1 MRRSIIRLTIILVI
15 AWGGI
20 AYSFSNG
27 SYPLLGL
34 DLRGGV
40 EALLTSPPGTDP
52 DVLDVAVDVLRARIE
67 GIGNVQ
73 EPEITVVGDSN
84 NLDVLVQLPGVEN
97 LDEALNVLGQTG
109 QLSFRAVYDERL
121 ADGSSA
127 VDTFGPC
134 PAVYDVDNQAFPTP
148 AVDAQGFTSPDDPDQ
163 AAWLPVHD
171 DTGAVT
177 AQYLVGPAQLMGT
190 GIGDA
195 LAQLQGNSAAD
206 AGWSVS
212 LTLNSEGE
220 GAFTQLTKDAATCL
234 PNGLSSIIVHPSR
247 RIAIVLDGEILTA
260 PPVAA
265 SVDPG
270 IGIAGGRASIGIG
283 GTDDAAAAEAAQ
295 LTIVLRY
302 GALPISLEVGNV
314 EKVSATLGADSLQS
328 AITAGLIGLAI
339 VAIVLLAYYRA
350 LGVVAV
356 VGLTVFGSLLI
367 LSYTLL
373 GSVRGLSLTLAGVT
387 GIVVSVG
394 ITADSYI
401 VYFERIK
408 EELRGGAPMYAAVTE
423 GFKKAYRTILTA
435 DFVSL
440 MGAFLLYTLAVDRV
454 KGFALALGVATVLDL
469 IVARWFTRH
478 AVAILSESKLGD
490 GGVFSIRGFAGK

>member
-1 MRRSIIRLTIILVI
+1 MAMRRSVVRLSIILVI

-20 AYSFSNG
+20 AYSFSTG
-27 SYPLLGL
+27 HFPLLGL

-52 DVLDVAVDVLRARIE
+52 EVLDVAVDVLRARIE

-73 EPEITVVGDSN
+73 EPEITVVGDSQ

-109 QLSFRAVYDERL
+109 QLSFRPVYDEQL
-121 ADGSSA
+121 PDGSSA
-127 VDTFGPC
+127 VDVFGPC
-134 PAVYDVDNQAFPTP
+134 PAVYQLNDQAFPAP
-148 AVDAQGFTSPDDPDQ
+148 PVAADGFTTPDDPTQ
-163 AAWLPVHD
+163 PAWLPVRD
-171 DTGAVT
+171 DTGVVT
-177 AQYLVGPAQLMGT
+177 AKYLVGPAQLMGT
-190 GIGDA
+190 GIADA
-195 LAQLQGNSAAD
+195 LAQLQGTSAID

-212 LTLNSEGE
+212 LTLNAEGE
-220 GAFTQLTKDAATCL
+220 GAFNQLTKDAASCQ
-234 PNGLSSIIVHPSR
+234 PSAQVVHPSR
-247 RIAIVLDGEILTA
+247 RIAIVHDGEILTA
-260 PPVAA
+260 PPVAS

-270 IGIAGGRASIGIG
+270 IGISGGRASIGIG

-302 GALPISLEVGNV
+302 GALPISLAVGNV

-328 AITAGLIGLAI
+328 GITAGLIGLAL
-339 VAIVLLAYYRA
+339 VAIVLLAYYRS
-350 LGVVAV
+350 LGIIAV
-356 VGLTVFGSLLI
+356 VGLSVFGSMLI

-373 GSVRGLSLTLAGVT
+373 GQLRGLSLTLAGVT

-408 EELRGGAPMYAAVTE
+408 EELHGGAPMYAAVSE

-435 DFVSL
+435 DFVTL
-440 MGAFLLYTLAVDRV
+440 LGAFLLYTLAVDRV
-454 KGFALALGVATVLDL
+454 KGFALALGVATLLDL
-469 IVARWFTRH
+469 LVAKWFTRH
-478 AVAILSESKLGD
+478 AVMIMSETKMGE
-490 GGVFSIRGFAGK
+490 GGAFSIRGFAGE

>member
-1 MRRSIIRLTIILVI
+1 MRRSIIRLVIILVV

-20 AYSFSNG
+20 AFSFSNG
-27 SYPLLGL
+27 NFPLLGL

-73 EPEITVVGDSN
+73 EPEITVVGDSD

-109 QLSFRAVYDERL
+109 QLSFRSVYDERL
-121 ADGSSA
+121 PDGSSA
-127 VDTFGPC
+127 VEAFGPC
-134 PAVYDVDNQAFPTP
+134 PAVYDLDAQAFPEP
-148 AVDAQGFTSPDDPDQ
+148 SVDGEGFTSPDDPNQ
-163 AAWLPVHD
+163 AAWLPVRD
-171 DTGAVT
+171 DTGLVT
-177 AQYLVGPAQLMGT
+177 AEYLVGPAQLMGT

-195 LAQLQGNSAAD
+195 LAQLQGTSAAD

-234 PNGLSSIIVHPSR
+234 PNGQSSFVVHPSR

-265 SVDPG
+265 SVDPA
-270 IGIAGGRASIGIG
+270 IGISGGRASIGIG

-302 GALPISLEVGNV
+302 GALPISLQVGNV

-328 AITAGLIGLAI
+328 GVTAGLIGLAL
-339 VAIVLLAYYRA
+339 VAIVLLAYYRS
-350 LGVVAV
+350 LGIVAV

-373 GSVRGLSLTLAGVT
+373 GDLRGLSLTLAGVM

-408 EELRGGAPMYAAVTE
+408 EELRGGAPMYVAVNE
-423 GFKKAYRTILTA
+423 GFQKAYRTILTA

-454 KGFALALGVATVLDL
+454 KGFALALGVATLLDL
-469 IVARWFTRH
+469 VVARWYTRH
-478 AVAILSESKLGD
+478 AVAILSETKMGD
-490 GGVFSIRGFAGK
+490 GGAFSIRGFAGK